1 MNMTKSEKP
10 NTSPGSNP
18 GTLLSQ
24 FVVSAFLAVYFYVF
38 MEWLFF
44 VTKPSFFDTI
54 STGGKLGILFKTSLL
69 LSVFGCFAL
78 FPFMVLSWVLS
89 RVVSGKTV
97 QYLPVVVPAGIL
109 SALALLALDNFTYTI
124 FKVGIIT
131 TVGIW
136 RGAYAVLFILIFLFM
151 CRWFLKNF
159 IVEPAGTRAGRQRYS
174 RNKMLQRLT
183 MILLATSL
191 VVVLFDRSMIAGLGD
206 ALPGSRL
213 QDRPNIL
220 LFGGDGI
227 NAANMSAY
235 GYERETTPNI
245 SALAGSSLFVENAFT
260 NAGNSAGSVITIL
273 TGKNA
278 TETRVL
284 YSPDILKGTDSFQH
298 LPGLLQQQ
306 GYYTAELGFTHYIDA
321 YELNLQNGFDEV
333 NGKAARRSGVLRVLE
348 PFGYEAAYFTAEL
361 FERIRDRLLHI
372 FYIQKME
379 NAYGAILQP
388 SAETSGDRKKIR
400 FLLDLVSESDRPFF
414 LHIHIMATHGPMFYT
429 RNHVFSEGESQTGPW
444 LTDFYDDA
452 ILTYDEYVGEV
463 FRELAKAG
471 SLDNTIIIIYSDHN
485 MQWATDQR
493 IPLIFYFP
501 KGEFAGRVQHNAQNI
516 DIAPTLLD
524 YLGLAI
530 PDWMEGKSLLQG
542 EPGGDRLIFSMG
554 AGYLKDSGGLRSLD
568 VEKIGPPFY
577 QFGYLNIINCQNWYR
592 YDLIENSWESG
603 LVKDHTSPCGQ
614 DTLLSPRQIRDA
626 LLAHLTSKGFDT
638 TSLLDKIGTP
648 APVRVP

>member
-1 MNMTKSEKP
+1 MTQSEKSS
-10 NTSPGSNP
+10 TSPGSNP
-18 GTLLSQ
+18 GTLVSQ
-24 FVVSAFLAVYFYVF
+24 FLVSAFLAAYVYVF

-54 STGGKLGILFKTSLL
+54 STGGKLSILFRTSLL
-69 LSVFGCFAL
+69 LAVFGCLAL
-78 FPFMVLSWVLS
+78 SVLMVLSWGLS
-89 RVVSGKTV
+89 RVVSGKNI
-97 QYLPVVVPAGIL
+97 QYLPAVVPAGIL
-109 SALALLALDNFTYTI
+109 SVLTLLALDNFTYTI
-124 FKVGIIT
+124 FKVGVIT
-131 TVGIW
+131 TVGLW
-136 RGAYAVLFILIFLFM
+136 RGAYAVLFILIFLFI
-151 CRWFLKNF
+151 CRWFLRNF
-159 IVEPAGTRAGRQRYS
+159 IMEPAGTRAGRQRYS
-174 RNKMLQRLT
+174 RNKVLQRLT
-183 MILLATSL
+183 LILLATSF
-191 VVVLFDRSMIAGLGD
+191 VVALFDRSMIAGLGD

-245 SALAGSSLFVENAFT
+245 SALAGTSLFVENAFT

-278 TETRVL
+278 TATRVL

-298 LPGLLQQQ
+298 LPGILQQQ

-321 YELNLQNGFDEV
+321 YELNLQSGFDEV
-333 NGKAARRSGVLRVLE
+333 NGKAARRSGVLRLLE
-348 PFGYEAAYFTAEL
+348 PFGYEVAYFTAEL
-361 FERIRDRLLHI
+361 FDRIRDRLLHI

-388 SAETSGDRKKIR
+388 SADAETSGDRKKIR
-400 FLLDLVSESDRPFF
+400 FLLDLVAESDRPFF
-414 LHIHIMATHGPMFYT
+414 LHIHIMVTHGPMFYT

-463 FRELAKAG
+463 LRELAKAG
-471 SLDNTIIIIYSDHN
+471 SLDNTIIVIYTDHN

-501 KGEFAGRVQHNAQNI
+501 KGEYAGRVQHNAQNI

-542 EPGGDRLIFSMG
+542 EPKDDRLVFSMG
-554 AGYLKDSGGLRSLD
+554 ATHLKDSAGLRGLD
-568 VEKIGPPFY
+568 LEKIKPPFY
-577 QFGYLNIINCQNWYR
+577 QFGYVNIINCQNWYR
-592 YDLIENSWESG
+592 YDLVENRWESG
-603 LVKDHTSPCGQ
+603 LVNGHTSACGQ
-614 DTLLSPRQIRDA
+614 DQLLSPGQIRDA

-638 TSLLDKIGTP
+638 TSLVDKIGMP
-648 APVRVP
+648 APVMVP